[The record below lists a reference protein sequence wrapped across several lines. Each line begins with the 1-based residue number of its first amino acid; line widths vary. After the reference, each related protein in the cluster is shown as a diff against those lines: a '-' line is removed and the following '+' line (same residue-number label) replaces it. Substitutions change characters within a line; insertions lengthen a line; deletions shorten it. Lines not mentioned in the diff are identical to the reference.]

1 MSAENPDQI
10 LDGILGT
17 SVSTEQG
24 FKSTNDVQSYLR
36 RSDRSRENIPIN
48 FSVDPSVTILERKCT
63 FIHSFISCVPAVG
76 LVLNLGIYNKQ
87 SHDFYP

>member
-1 MSAENPDQI
+1 MSAENPAQI

-17 SVSTEQG
+17 SVSMEQG

-63 FIHSFISCVPAVG
+63 FIHFLCAYCG
-76 LVLNLGIYNKQ
+76 LGPEFGDIQKTK
-87 SHDFYP
+87 P